1 MKNLK
6 LMITA
11 IAFVVGGQVF
21 AASNQEI
28 ISHVS
33 YNVIAATY
41 VEFAHST
48 VSLKQAVDIFVQTP
62 NESTLAQVQA
72 AWRGAR
78 MPWESSEAFL
88 FGPVDSL
95 GIDPMLDTW
104 PLNRQD
110 LDSVLASSS
119 PITTDM
125 IRGLGTNLQGF
136 HTLEYLLF
144 GDGVHTNSRPLSQF
158 TQRHFEYLQAAA
170 QLEMEYAVALANSWT
185 THYNPEDASTPGYAV
200 IFAQPGVSNPF
211 YTSDAAVMEE
221 LVNGMIAIA
230 DEVANAKIAE
240 PMGADINSANSG
252 LIESPFSWN
261 SLNDYTFNIRSI
273 YSVYT
278 GTYRTSKGPGVKAMV
293 ERHNPQLSQQI
304 EQHILAC
311 MQLIQAIRPAGGGDL
326 GQAILTVDGRQRAT
340 QAMQALNQL
349 QNVLQ
354 SQVLPLVD
362 KN

>member
-1 MKNLK
+1 MKTLK
-6 LMITA
+6 LMVA
-11 IAFVVGGQVF
+11 AFSAVF
-21 AASNQEI
+21 GMSASAASNQEI
-28 ISHVS
+28 ISHIS
-33 YNVIAATY
+33 YNVISATY
-41 VEFAHST
+41 VEFAHAT
-48 VSLKQAVDIFVQTP
+48 VSLKQAVDIFVQNP
-62 NESTLAQVQA
+62 NESNLAQAQA

-104 PLNRQD
+104 PLNKQD
-110 LDSVLASSS
+110 LDSVLAINT

-136 HTLEYLLF
+136 HTIEYLLF
-144 GDGVHTNSRPLSQF
+144 GDGIRTNSRPLSQF

-185 THYNPEDASTPGYAV
+185 TNYNPEDTTTPGYSA
-200 IFAQPGVSNPF
+200 IFAQPGSNNPF

-240 PMGADINSANSG
+240 PMGADISSANVG

-278 GTYRTSKGPGVKAMV
+278 GTYRTSKGPGIKAMV
-293 ERHNPQLSQQI
+293 ERHNPLLAQQI

-311 MQLIQAIRPAGGGDL
+311 MQLIQAIRPAGGGDM
-326 GQAILTVDGRQRAT
+326 GQAIFTVDGRQRAT
-340 QAMQALNQL
+340 QAIQALNQL
-349 QNVLQ
+349 QAVLET
-354 SQVLPLVD
+354 QVLPLVD
-362 KN
+362 KQ